1 MRSTSAA
8 GLALIKRYEGLK
20 LKAYLC
26 PAKVATI
33 GYGSTRYPE
42 GRRVMLTDKLTN
54 EAEATQLLLST
65 LNQYEIVVNKNLP
78 NINQCQFDALVSLC
92 YNIGG
97 ASLAKSTLV
106 RKAKVNAND
115 PSILDEFM
123 RWNKAGGKVLA
134 GLTTR
139 RAEEAK
145 LYFKACKD

>member
-33 GYGSTRYPE
+33 GYGSTRYPD
-42 GRRVMLTDKLTN
+42 GRRVVLTDKLTN

-65 LNQYEIVVNKNLP
+65 LNAFESVVNKNLP

-115 PSILDEFM
+115 ASIIDEFM

>member
-8 GLALIKRYEGLK
+8 GLALIKKYEGLK
-20 LKAYLC
+20 IKAYLC

-33 GYGSTRYPE
+33 GYGSTRYPN
-42 GRRVMLTDKLTN
+42 GKRVEINDKLTN

-65 LNQYEIVVNKNLP
+65 LNAFETAVNKNLP

-97 ASLAKSTLV
+97 ASFAKSTLV
-106 RKAKVNAND
+106 RKAKVNPND

>member
-26 PAKVATI
+26 PASVVTI
-33 GYGSTRYPE
+33 GYGSTRYPD

-65 LNQYEIVVNKNLP
+65 LNQYETVVNKNLP
-78 NINQCQFDALVSLC
+78 NINQCQFDSLVSLC

-106 RKAKVNAND
+106 RKAKVSPND

>member
-1 MRSTSAA
+1 MRSTSSA

-33 GYGSTRYPE
+33 GYGSTRYPD

-65 LNQYEIVVNKNLP
+65 LNQYEAVVNKNLP

-139 RAEEAK
+139 RADEAK

>member
-33 GYGSTRYPE
+33 GYGSTRYPD
-42 GRRVMLTDKLTN
+42 GRRVILTDKLTN

-65 LNQYEIVVNKNLP
+65 LAAFEKTVNNLLP
-78 NINQCQFDALVSLC
+78 NVNQCQFDALVSLC
-92 YNIGG
+92 YNIGSS
-97 ASLAKSTLV
+97 ALSKSTLI

>member
-8 GLALIKRYEGLK
+8 GLALIKKYEGLK
-20 LKAYLC
+20 IKAYLC

-33 GYGSTRYPE
+33 GYGSTRYPN
-42 GRRVMLTDKLTN
+42 GKRVEINDKLTN

-65 LNQYEIVVNKNLP
+65 LNAFETAVNKNLP

-97 ASLAKSTLV
+97 ASFAKSTLV
-106 RKAKVNAND
+106 RKAKVNPND

-139 RAEEAK
+139 RADEAK

>member
-1 MRSTSAA
+1 
-8 GLALIKRYEGLK
+8 LALIKRYEGLK

-33 GYGSTRYPE
+33 GYGSTRYPD

-65 LNQYEIVVNKNLP
+65 LNQYETVVNKNLP

-115 PSILDEFM
+115 PSIFDEFM
-123 RWNKAGGKVLA
+123 RWNKAGSKVLA

-139 RAEEAK
+139 RADEAK

>member
-8 GLALIKRYEGLK
+8 GLALIKKYEGLK
-20 LKAYLC
+20 IKAYLC

-33 GYGSTRYPE
+33 GYGSTRYPN
-42 GRRVMLTDKLTN
+42 GKRVEINDKLTN

-65 LNQYEIVVNKNLP
+65 LNAFETVVNKNLP
-78 NINQCQFDALVSLC
+78 NVNQCQFDALVSLC

-123 RWNKAGGKVLA
+123 RWNKAGGKPLA

>member
-26 PAKVATI
+26 PASVVTI
-33 GYGSTRYPE
+33 GYGSTRYPD
-42 GRRVMLTDKLTN
+42 GRRVLLTDKLTN

-65 LNQYEIVVNKNLP
+65 LNQYETVVNKNLP
-78 NINQCQFDALVSLC
+78 NIKQCQFDALVSLC

-97 ASLAKSTLV
+97 ASFAKSTLV

-139 RAEEAK
+139 RTEEAK

>member
-33 GYGSTRYPE
+33 GYGSTRYPD

-65 LNQYEIVVNKNLP
+65 LAAFEKTVNNLLP

-92 YNIGG
+92 YNIGSS
-97 ASLAKSTLV
+97 ALSKSTLI
-106 RKAKVNAND
+106 RKAKVNPND

-139 RAEEAK
+139 RADEAK

>member
-33 GYGSTRYPE
+33 GYGSTRYHD
-42 GRRVMLTDKLTN
+42 GRRVVLTDKLTN

-65 LNQYEIVVNKNLP
+65 LNQFETVVNKNLP
-78 NINQCQFDALVSLC
+78 NVNQCQFDALVSLC

-97 ASLAKSTLV
+97 ASFAKSTLV
-106 RKAKVNAND
+106 RKAKVNPND

-139 RAEEAK
+139 RADEAK
-145 LYFKACKD
+145 LYFKECKD

>member
-26 PAKVATI
+26 PASVVTI
-33 GYGSTRYPE
+33 GYGSTRYPD
-42 GRRVMLTDKLTN
+42 GRRVLITDKLTN

-65 LNQYEIVVNKNLP
+65 LNQYQTVVNKNLP

-97 ASLAKSTLV
+97 ASFAKSTLV
-106 RKAKVNAND
+106 RKAKVNVND

>member
-33 GYGSTRYPE
+33 GYGSTRYPD

-65 LNQYEIVVNKNLP
+65 LNQYETVVNKNLP
-78 NINQCQFDALVSLC
+78 NVNQCQFDALVSLC

-106 RKAKVNAND
+106 RKAKVNPND

>member
-33 GYGSTRYPE
+33 GYGSTRYPD

-65 LNQYEIVVNKNLP
+65 LNQYETVVNKNLP
-78 NINQCQFDALVSLC
+78 NINQCQFDALVSLS

-106 RKAKVNAND
+106 RKAKVNPND

-139 RAEEAK
+139 RADEAK

>member
-8 GLALIKRYEGLK
+8 GLSLVKRYEGLK

-33 GYGSTRYPE
+33 GYGSTRYPD

-65 LNQYEIVVNKNLP
+65 LNQYEKVVNKNLP

-106 RKAKVNAND
+106 RKAKVNPND

>member
-33 GYGSTRYPE
+33 GYGSTRYPD
-42 GRRVMLTDKLTN
+42 GRRVMLTDKLAN

-65 LNQYEIVVNKNLP
+65 LNAFESVVNKNLP

>member
-8 GLALIKRYEGLK
+8 GLGLIKRYEGLK

-33 GYGSTRYPE
+33 GYGSTRYPN
-42 GRRVMLTDKLTN
+42 GNRVEIKDKLKD
-54 EAEATQLLLST
+54 ESVATSLLLLT
-65 LNQYEIVVNKNLP
+65 LAAFEKTVNNLLP

-92 YNIGG
+92 YNIGSS
-97 ASLAKSTLV
+97 ALSKSTLI

-123 RWNKAGGKVLA
+123 RWNKAAGKPLA

>member
-8 GLALIKRYEGLK
+8 GLALIKRFEGLK

-33 GYGSTRYPE
+33 GYGSTRYPD

-65 LNQYEIVVNKNLP
+65 LNAFETVVNKNLP

-106 RKAKVNAND
+106 RKAKVNPND

-134 GLTTR
+134 GLNTR